1 MPVATDKSTYPTTQN
16 ESNHSDKE
24 LLEPT
29 DRAQVLYLYN
39 GQFVSSNSCFRN
51 CENVKR
57 LSFKVFLRQDSISQ
71 RQSVALGVSMGR
83 IMKFTLRAEAHW
95 PPTRKSF

>member
-1 MPVATDKSTYPTTQN
+1 MFSQ
-16 ESNHSDKE
+16 
-24 LLEPT
+24 L
-29 DRAQVLYLYN
+29 R
-39 GQFVSSNSCFRN
+39 
-51 CENVKR
+51 KR
-57 LSFKVFLRQDSISQ
+57 EASEFKVFLRQDSTSQ

>member
-1 MPVATDKSTYPTTQN
+1 
-16 ESNHSDKE
+16 
-24 LLEPT
+24 LGPT

-57 LSFKVFLRQDSISQ
+57 LSFKVFLRQDSTSQ

-95 PPTRKSF
+95 PPTAKVSKVSSPLASARYPLSLQS